1 MFTPGSLIPRSL
13 TPSSTLASV
22 FCAIL
27 LLSSGQ
33 LSAVQAQQHHSYSAE
48 AEQAVTKLEQEWFA
62 DQLALNWPKLKSM
75 IAEDFVLTESDG
87 KLGNRESMLEG
98 YKTESSLTSNIKM
111 TFLATHAVAAETV
124 IAVGLDDIT
133 LKAKDGRVSHRYERF
148 TDTWILRDGHW
159 QCVAEQLTLGQP

>member
-1 MFTPGSLIPRSL
+1 MQTK
-13 TPSSTLASV
+13 
-22 FCAIL
+22 
-27 LLSSGQ
+27 
-33 LSAVQAQQHHSYSAE
+33 QHHESAAN

-62 DQLALNWPKLKSM
+62 DQLALNWPKLKGM

-87 KLGNRESMLEG
+87 KLGNRETMLEG
-98 YKTESSLTSNIKM
+98 YKTESSSTSDIKM
-111 TFLATHAVAAETV
+111 TFLVTHAVAANAV
-124 IAVGLDDIT
+124 IATGLDDIT

>member
-1 MFTPGSLIPRSL
+1 MR
-13 TPSSTLASV
+13 PSSTLAAV
-22 FCAIL
+22 
-27 LLSSGQ
+27 
-33 LSAVQAQQHHSYSAE
+33 LSAVLLLTTGRLSAWQTQQHHSYSAE

-87 KLGNRESMLEG
+87 RLGNRESMLEG

-111 TFLATHAVAAETV
+111 TFLATHAVATDTV

-133 LKAKDGRVSHRYERF
+133 LKAKDGRISHRYERF

>member
-1 MFTPGSLIPRSL
+1 MWTS
-13 TPSSTLASV
+13 ASRIV
-22 FCAIL
+22 PV
-27 LLSSGQ
+27 
-33 LSAVQAQQHHSYSAE
+33 LSAIIICVSGALYAQQTQHREHSAS

-87 KLGNRESMLEG
+87 KLGNRDTMLEG

-111 TFLATHAVAAETV
+111 TFLVSHSVSSDAV
-124 IAVGLDDIT
+124 IATGLDDIT
-133 LKAKDGRVSHRYERF
+133 LKAKDGRISHRYERF
-148 TDTWILRDGHW
+148 TDTWILRDGRW